1 MENKINLL
9 QVTNP
14 YLNYFQLAQRNLN
27 QLIKE
32 ERLLKRVRKSRQ
44 QVKPD

>member
-9 QVTNP
+9 QATNP
-14 YLNYFQLAQRNLN
+14 YLSYFQLAQRNLN

-32 ERLLKRVRKSRQ
+32 ERLLKRVQKSRRPA
-44 QVKPD
+44 KHD